1 MKNSG
6 LRTVRLGALIQKEIS
21 LLLQSGL
28 KNPDVGL
35 ASISRVDVTSD
46 LSYATVKISVIGSRQ
61 EQMKSLK
68 ALQQSA
74 GFIRSHL
81 SKLIKIHKFPEL
93 RFVFDEN
100 LQHAARIN
108 EILHELKEKG
118 EL

>member
-1 MKNSG
+1 MKSHG
-6 LRTVRLGALIQKEIS
+6 LRTVRLGVLIQKEIS
-21 LLLQSGL
+21 LLLRSGL

-35 ASISRVDVTSD
+35 ASISHVDVTPD
-46 LSYATVKISVIGSRQ
+46 LSYATVKVSVIGTGQ

-81 SKLIKIHKFPEL
+81 SKLIKTHKFPEL
-93 RFVFDEN
+93 HFTFDEN
-100 LQHAARIN
+100 LQHAARID
-108 EILHELKEKG
+108 EILHKLKEKG

>member
-1 MKNSG
+1 MQGN

-21 LLLQSGL
+21 ALLHNGL
-28 KNPDVGL
+28 KNPNVGL
-35 ASISRVDVTSD
+35 ASISHVDVTPD
-46 LSYATVKISVIGSRQ
+46 LSYATVKISVMGSKQ
-61 EQMKSLK
+61 EQMKSLN

-81 SKLIKIHKFPEL
+81 AKLINIHRFPEL
-93 RFVFDEN
+93 RFVFDEGQ
-100 LQHAARIN
+100 QHAARID